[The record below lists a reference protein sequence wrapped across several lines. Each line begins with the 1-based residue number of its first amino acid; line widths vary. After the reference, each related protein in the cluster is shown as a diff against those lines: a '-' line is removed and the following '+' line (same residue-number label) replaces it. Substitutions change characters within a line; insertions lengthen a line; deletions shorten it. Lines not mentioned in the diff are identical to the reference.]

1 MRRFEWTPEG
11 WRRVRPAEPR
21 EGLSSGDATNL
32 SGAGFDFD
40 SGVDFDVDS
49 GTGGS
54 GMSDESGEGNSEI
67 IIEYL
72 REEGYVPKLD
82 EDGDIVFKCEGRTY
96 YVILDGNDEQFFRL
110 VFPNFWSIGDED
122 ERARVMSAAQAATAK
137 TKVAKIFPVKD
148 DTWASVELFLP
159 SAEAFNAVFSRSM
172 SALRAAVQT
181 FREVISE

>member
-21 EGLSSGDATNL
+21 EGSSGDESNIDSAF
-32 SGAGFDFD
+32 GFDL
-40 SGVDFDVDS
+40 GM
-49 GTGGS
+49 GGS
-54 GMSDESGEGNSEI
+54 GMSGEYGESSAEMI
-67 IIEYL
+67 MEYL
-72 REEGYVPKLD
+72 REEGYLPKLD

-96 YVILDGNDEQFFRL
+96 YVILDGSDEQFFRL
-110 VFPNFWSIGDED
+110 VFPNFWSITDED
-122 ERARVMSAAQAATAK
+122 ERARVETAAQVATAK
-137 TKVAKIFPVKD
+137 TKVAKVFPVKD

-181 FREVISE
+181 FRESISE

>member
-21 EGLSSGDATNL
+21 EGSGSGDGANPGSGL
-32 SGAGFDFD
+32 SFDF
-40 SGVDFDVDS
+40 GM
-49 GTGGS
+49 GGS
-54 GMSDESGEGNSEI
+54 GMSDESGESSSEI
-67 IIEYL
+67 ILEYL
-72 REEGYVPKLD
+72 REEGYLPKLD

-110 VFPNFWSIGDED
+110 VFPNFWSISDEE